1 MKFGIIGL
9 GRMGANL
16 ALHALEQGHT
26 VVGYNRDA
34 TKVEKLVDAGGEG
47 AHSIGELA
55 QELESPRVAFVYVPH
70 GGPTASVLEELCE
83 VFGEGD
89 IVIDG
94 GNSLWSPDE
103 GLHAKFERE
112 GIRYL
117 DMGTSGGITGARD
130 GAAFMVG
137 GDREAFE
144 HVRPLLVDLAIDE
157 QAVFHACAEPGAGHF
172 VKLVHNAIEFG
183 MVQAIAEGVEV
194 LRAADYEI
202 DLPGLFEHWNHG
214 TVIRSWLVE
223 LMGKALSE
231 TTEFEDL
238 STFVEDTGEVKWV
251 VNWALDHD
259 IPTPVTTMAQQM
271 LSYYR
276 NVDSGQ
282 AKASALLRNQYG
294 GHPIHWK
301 DGTVTTSPTP
311 ESE

>member
-34 TKVEKLVDAGGEG
+34 TKVEELVDAGGEG

-117 DMGTSGGITGARD
+117 DMGTS
-130 GAAFMVG
+130 
-137 GDREAFE
+137 
-144 HVRPLLVDLAIDE
+144 
-157 QAVFHACAEPGAGHF
+157 
-172 VKLVHNAIEFG
+172 
-183 MVQAIAEGVEV
+183 
-194 LRAADYEI
+194 
-202 DLPGLFEHWNHG
+202 
-214 TVIRSWLVE
+214 
-223 LMGKALSE
+223 LS
-231 TTEFEDL
+231 L
-238 STFVEDTGEVKWV
+238 
-251 VNWALDHD
+251 
-259 IPTPVTTMAQQM
+259 
-271 LSYYR
+271 
-276 NVDSGQ
+276 
-282 AKASALLRNQYG
+282 
-294 GHPIHWK
+294 IHI
-301 DGTVTTSPTP
+301 
-311 ESE
+311 